1 MTVFLLKDDSNM
13 ILVILYF
20 IFSAWSC
27 LLCFA
32 SRQRQHPKGEVL
44 TFALVYSTANVW
56 SLIRCLASRWRP
68 HPRGDVP
75 PRLPLEPLRRPLSE
89 NMNNHFEFTVN
100 TCALYATKVVHEKRQ
115 SSPSGQYAPAL
126 SNKLHPCNVMA
137 QLE

>member
-32 SRQRQHPKGEVL
+32 SRWRQHPKGEFALVYSTANVWSLIFCLASRWRTHPKGEVL

-56 SLIRCLASRWRP
+56 SFIPCLASRWR
-68 HPRGDVP
+68 
-75 PRLPLEPLRRPLSE
+75 
-89 NMNNHFEFTVN
+89 
-100 TCALYATKVVHEKRQ
+100 
-115 SSPSGQYAPAL
+115 
-126 SNKLHPCNVMA
+126 LHPKGDCLRPPFGNPRSPNSA
-137 QLE
+137 EHSITN